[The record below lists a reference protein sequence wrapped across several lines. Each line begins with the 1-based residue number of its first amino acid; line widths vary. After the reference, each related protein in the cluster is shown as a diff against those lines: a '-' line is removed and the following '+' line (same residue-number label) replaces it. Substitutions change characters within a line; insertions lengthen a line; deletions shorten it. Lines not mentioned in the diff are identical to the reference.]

1 MHDRAIWNNFERL
14 YIDYQPRLIAY
25 ALRFVGDS
33 VEAQDLVQ
41 DCFVRLWDDYAEL
54 EEDEAPMLLFTM
66 MRHRCLNFLKH
77 KRIVR
82 EYADRQISRIRPD
95 RRGEER
101 LYNLCF
107 SYNEAEYPYLYQ
119 ELEREIQRITDS
131 LPQRCREVFIL
142 SRFQGMKNREIAER
156 LHISLQAVEK
166 HIQKALRIFSEML
179 GRENSLY
186 TILIL
191 LWMMNAARSPNS
203 VRSRRVHACFGR
215 RSESS
220 FHFFQVAV
228 GSRGG
233 LPYRACAPRIPTCF
247 RQKISQLLSGGE
259 SSDSGFFP

>member
-1 MHDRAIWNNFERL
+1 MRCGSWAIPSKRRTWCR
-14 YIDYQPRLIAY
+14 I
-25 ALRFVGDS
+25 VS
-33 VEAQDLVQ
+33 
-41 DCFVRLWDDYAEL
+41 WDDYAEL

-191 LWMMNAARSPNS
+191 LWMMNANR
-203 VRSRRVHACFGR
+203 
-215 RSESS
+215 
-220 FHFFQVAV
+220 
-228 GSRGG
+228 
-233 LPYRACAPRIPTCF
+233 
-247 RQKISQLLSGGE
+247 
-259 SSDSGFFP
+259 

>member
-1 MHDRAIWNNFERL
+1 M
-14 YIDYQPRLIAY
+14 PT
-25 ALRFVGDS
+25 
-33 VEAQDLVQ
+33 
-41 DCFVRLWDDYAEL
+41 VRS
-54 EEDEAPMLLFTM
+54 P
-66 MRHRCLNFLKH
+66 
-77 KRIVR
+77 
-82 EYADRQISRIRPD
+82 EYVPTEGG
-95 RRGEER
+95 GEER

-191 LWMMNAARSPNS
+191 LWMMTATR
-203 VRSRRVHACFGR
+203 
-215 RSESS
+215 
-220 FHFFQVAV
+220 
-228 GSRGG
+228 
-233 LPYRACAPRIPTCF
+233 
-247 RQKISQLLSGGE
+247 
-259 SSDSGFFP
+259 